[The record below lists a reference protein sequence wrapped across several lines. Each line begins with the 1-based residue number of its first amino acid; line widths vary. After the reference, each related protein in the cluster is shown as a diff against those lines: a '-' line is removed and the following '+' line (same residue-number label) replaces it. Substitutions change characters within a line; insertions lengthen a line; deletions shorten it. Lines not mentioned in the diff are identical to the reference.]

1 MGVISLRNECLT
13 YNFSS
18 LSHAHFAVFF
28 CCCFSSCLFVSCSV
42 HTWARQL
49 FPLSLL
55 TTLVLH
61 VKSNPQRHYSCNKR
75 KLLHSPPQPP
85 SVFQAGDL
93 LVNKSCVWPP
103 TLRSFGSRPP
113 AAVLRGSA
121 SPVKSPAS
129 FINVR
134 WTINTVVKLLQKI
147 HFPRTRM
154 RRSTISSHLPV
165 HKCIKISWYE

>member
-1 MGVISLRNECLT
+1 MHTLLFFLSLFL
-13 YNFSS
+13 F
-18 LSHAHFAVFF
+18 
-28 CCCFSSCLFVSCSV
+28 LFVCVMLCAHLS
-42 HTWARQL
+42 Q

-75 KLLHSPPQPP
+75 KLLHPPPP

-103 TLRSFGSRPP
+103 TLRSF
-113 AAVLRGSA
+113 ALRGSA

>member
-1 MGVISLRNECLT
+1 MQTLL
-13 YNFSS
+13 
-18 LSHAHFAVFF
+18 FF

-49 FPLSLL
+49 FPRSLL

-61 VKSNPQRHYSCNKR
+61 VKSNPQRHYSCNKC
-75 KLLHSPPQPP
+75 KLIPPPAHP
-85 SVFQAGDL
+85 VFQAGDL

-103 TLRSFGSRPP
+103 TLRSFAQRS
-113 AAVLRGSA
+113 SA

>member
-1 MGVISLRNECLT
+1 MHTLL
-13 YNFSS
+13 
-18 LSHAHFAVFF
+18 FF
-28 CCCFSSCLFVSCSV
+28 LLLFLFLFVCVVLCAHLS
-42 HTWARQL
+42 Q

-75 KLLHSPPQPP
+75 ELLHPPAPA
-85 SVFQAGDL
+85 VFQAGDL

-103 TLRSFGSRPP
+103 TLRSFGSQPP
-113 AAVLRGSA
+113 AAALRGSA
-121 SPVKSPAS
+121 SPVISPAS

-165 HKCIKISWYE
+165 HKCIKISWCE

>member
-1 MGVISLRNECLT
+1 MHTLLFFLLLFLFLFVCVMLCAHLSQAAVSTVLVNHTGAARKIQSSETL
-13 YNFSS
+13 FMQQAQASS
-18 LSHAHFAVFF
+18 L
-28 CCCFSSCLFVSCSV
+28 
-42 HTWARQL
+42 
-49 FPLSLL
+49 
-55 TTLVLH
+55 
-61 VKSNPQRHYSCNKR
+61 
-75 KLLHSPPQPP
+75 PPA

-113 AAVLRGSA
+113 AAALRGSA

-154 RRSTISSHLPV
+154 R
-165 HKCIKISWYE
+165 KIYNFIPPAGAQMH

>member
-1 MGVISLRNECLT
+1 MHTLL
-13 YNFSS
+13 FF
-18 LSHAHFAVFF
+18 LSFF
-28 CCCFSSCLFVSCSV
+28 LFLFVCVMLCAHLS
-42 HTWARQL
+42 Q

-75 KLLHSPPQPP
+75 KLLHSPPPPPP

-113 AAVLRGSA
+113 AAALRGSA

-147 HFPRTRM
+147 HFPQTRM

-165 HKCIKISWYE
+165 HKYIKISWYE